1 MEGFIR
7 GGHRKEVQ
15 RSKPESMP
23 RMDSG
28 AKEPRA
34 LASGPDVR
42 AKTFWLLLGRLP
54 KVTRRK
60 GGTLSRR
67 YLNNGYTH
75 NPPGIYH
82 HHRWSQTSLP
92 PRIPPRLKETTSC

>member
-34 LASGPDVR
+34 LASGPDVG
-42 AKTFWLLLGRLP
+42 ASVFGYFWLGRHSGRLS

-60 GGTLSRR
+60 GGTVISHTRS
-67 YLNNGYTH
+67 NG
-75 NPPGIYH
+75 
-82 HHRWSQTSLP
+82 
-92 PRIPPRLKETTSC
+92 